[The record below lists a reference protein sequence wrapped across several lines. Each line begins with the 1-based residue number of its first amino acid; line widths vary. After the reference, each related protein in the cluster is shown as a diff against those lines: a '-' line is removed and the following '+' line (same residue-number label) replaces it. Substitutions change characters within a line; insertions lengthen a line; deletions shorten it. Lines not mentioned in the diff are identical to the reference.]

1 MNALRLSFV
10 FALFIII
17 IGIISVSYA
26 KYDEAPRI
34 SAATAYKMFKAGDA
48 IFIDANPPES
58 YARKHILG
66 SINIPNDGPQDIDSV
81 RNTEYPFSLD
91 KKLVLYCL

>member
-1 MNALRLSFV
+1 MEKISY
-10 FALFIII
+10 LFISGLLVIF
-17 IGIISVSYA
+17 SSLCSSAYA

-34 SAATAYKMFKAGDA
+34 SAATAYKMFKAGNA